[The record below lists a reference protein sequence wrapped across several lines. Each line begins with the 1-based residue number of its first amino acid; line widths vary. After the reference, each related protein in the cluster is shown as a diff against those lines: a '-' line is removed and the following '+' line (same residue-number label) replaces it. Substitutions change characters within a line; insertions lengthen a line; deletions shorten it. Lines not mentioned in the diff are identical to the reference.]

1 MGAIIDMTHVKTIFS
16 LSLGTDRYLIGN
28 TLCNSDDS
36 VTQLIHIL
44 HFFTTNNIFYKPLRR
59 HPEESNLENER
70 SREWVPFFLSN
81 DPKTPCPKRYEHDGR
96 KEVVHHLTGKLFPQG
111 HESKQCSPS

>member
-70 SREWVPFFLSN
+70 SREWVPFFLSSYQE
-81 DPKTPCPKRYEHDGR
+81 TPERHEHDGSS
-96 KEVVHHLTGKLFPQG
+96 EVVHAMFSIITGK
-111 HESKQCSPS
+111 